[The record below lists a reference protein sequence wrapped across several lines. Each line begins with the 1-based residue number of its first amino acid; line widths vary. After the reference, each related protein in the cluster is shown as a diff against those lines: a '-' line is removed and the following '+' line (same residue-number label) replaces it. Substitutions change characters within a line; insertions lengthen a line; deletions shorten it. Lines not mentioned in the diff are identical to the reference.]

1 MKEQKKILILE
12 DDIIVGIDLQEVL
25 IANGYTISLV
35 HNYEQALAEAK
46 KFKPHLAICDINL
59 GKGLTG
65 IDFVKDVYIIL
76 PKLEIIYVTAFSNKQ
91 MMDDV
96 ATTNSLNYIVKPWN
110 EEQIKVSVKLAF
122 DYIEKK
128 YDKEDLLK
136 GLSLTEYKIIELISK
151 QKKSKEISELLFISE
166 KTVRNHRYNI
176 IKKLNIPNDNNS
188 LLKWTLIH
196 MKKANS

>member
-1 MKEQKKILILE
+1 MKEEKKILILE

-25 IANGYTISLV
+25 IANGYTTSLV

-46 KFKPHLAICDINL
+46 KFKPQLAICDINL

-65 IDFVKDVYIIL
+65 IDFVKDVYINL

-91 MMDDV
+91 MMDEV

-110 EEQIKVSVKLAF
+110 EEQIKVSVKMAF
-122 DYIEKK
+122 NYIEKK
-128 YDKEDLLK
+128 YSKEDLLK
-136 GLSLTEYKIIELISK
+136 GLSLTEYKIIDLIAK
-151 QKKSKEISELLFISE
+151 QKKSKEIGALLFISD

-176 IKKLNIPNDNNS
+176 IKKLNLPNDNNS
-188 LLKWTLIH
+188 LLKWALTHL
-196 MKKANS
+196 KELNF